1 MSIDQMLWRQTIGLM
16 MTTCCKKTRTTTNHR
31 CRFLS
36 IGSLTEFDLLNE
48 AASAICW
55 DHKLSFGLMTLLMF
69 SLLDMFSCGGHVM
82 VSKFCEKILKSRGFE
97 LRKPKQSI
105 AWIDGVWELVVS
117 LCDDLPESDTS
128 VVAEIQH
135 CPLTSKQHSN
145 LNKD

>member
-55 DHKLSFGLMTLLMF
+55 DHKLSVGLMMLLMF
-69 SLLDMFSCGGHVM
+69 LFLYMFSCGGHVM
-82 VSKFCEKILKSRGFE
+82 VSKFCEKILRSRGFDP
-97 LRKPKQSI
+97 RKVLSFF
-105 AWIDGVWELVVS
+105 LLFLSLSSVS
-117 LCDDLPESDTS
+117 LIRSLKEVQQYWFSSTKKWC
-128 VVAEIQH
+128 
-135 CPLTSKQHSN
+135 
-145 LNKD
+145 